1 MPKSMYA
8 AVVDVLGRE
17 IVAGT
22 FPAGSVVSLASLEE
36 RFEVSRTVARE
47 AMRSLESKGMIEARR
62 RVGLI
67 VADRARWHV
76 LDPQVIGWRLAGP
89 TREDQMRSL
98 TGLRIAVE
106 PVAAHLGALN
116 GTEHHRSTLLEMSR
130 RLWELTRSGLA
141 NTQAFRDADARFHTT
156 LLHSSANEM
165 FIALAPALVAV
176 ASHPTRTVASARIER
191 SLTFHEGIARA
202 IAAGDG
208 PAAEDHCRQLV
219 ALVRDHIGVE

>member
-1 MPKSMYA
+1 M
-8 AVVDVLGRE
+8 
-17 IVAGT
+17 T
-22 FPAGSVVSLASLEE
+22 
-36 RFEVSRTVARE
+36 
-47 AMRSLESKGMIEARR
+47 
-62 RVGLI
+62 
-67 VADRARWHV
+67 
-76 LDPQVIGWRLAGP
+76 GP
-89 TREDQMRSL
+89 
-98 TGLRIAVE
+98 G
-106 PVAAHLGALN
+106 
-116 GTEHHRSTLLEMSR
+116 
-130 RLWELTRSGLA
+130 
-141 NTQAFRDADARFHTT
+141 RDADARFHTT

>member
-1 MPKSMYA
+1 MARSMYA
-8 AVVDVLGRE
+8 GIVDVLGAE
-17 IVAGT
+17 IAAGT
-22 FPAGSVVSLASLEE
+22 LSAGSVVSLASLEE

-67 VADRARWHV
+67 VAETARWHV

-89 TREDQMRSL
+89 AREEQMHSL
-98 TGLRIAVE
+98 MALRIAVE

-116 GTEHHRSTLLEMSR
+116 GTEHHRTTLLEMSR
-130 RLWELTRSGLA
+130 RLWELTRGGLA

-156 LLHSSANEM
+156 LLHASGNEM
-165 FIALAPALVAV
+165 FIALAPSLVAV
-176 ASHPTRTVASARIER
+176 ASHPTRTVATARIER

-202 IAAGDG
+202 IADGDG
-208 PAAEDHCRQLV
+208 LAAEDHCRRLV
-219 ALVRDHIGVE
+219 GLVRDHIGVG

>member
-1 MPKSMYA
+1 MYA

-47 AMRSLESKGMIEARR
+47 AMRSLESRHDRGAPPG
-62 RVGLI
+62 GLI
-67 VADRARWHV
+67 VADR
-76 LDPQVIGWRLAGP
+76 PAGTSSIPSDRMAPRRP

-98 TGLRIAVE
+98 MACVSPSSRWRPTSVRSTHRA
-106 PVAAHLGALN
+106 
-116 GTEHHRSTLLEMSR
+116 HRSTLLEMSR

-156 LLHSSANEM
+156 LLQSSANEM
-165 FIALAPALVAV
+165 FIALAPALVRWL
-176 ASHPTRTVASARIER
+176 PPDRTVASARIER